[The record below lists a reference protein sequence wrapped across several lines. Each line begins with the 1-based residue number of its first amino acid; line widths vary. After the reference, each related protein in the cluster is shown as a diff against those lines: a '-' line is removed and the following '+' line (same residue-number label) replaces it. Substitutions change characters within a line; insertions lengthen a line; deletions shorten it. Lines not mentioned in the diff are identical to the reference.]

1 MKWKSNKGFS
11 LVELI
16 IVIAIMA
23 ILVGVLAPQYI
34 KYVERSRSSMDQN
47 TASAVMGAANA
58 MIADEDYAKNINSGD
73 KITFTISGVHPST
86 TTLENGLD
94 EYLQDW
100 RSAKAKSRHFSTD
113 TYTVTFTGHNGE
125 FTITEG
131 WAINVGS

>member
-34 KYVERSRSSMDQN
+34 KYVEQSRASMDQN
-47 TASAVMGAANA
+47 TASAVKGAANA
-58 MIADEDYAKNINSGD
+58 MIADDTYAKNINSGD
-73 KITFTISGVHPST
+73 KITFTKTGVHPST
-86 TTLENGLD
+86 TNLENGLD
-94 EYLQDW
+94 EYLADW
-100 RSAKAKSRHFSTD
+100 RKAKAKSRTYNTD
-113 TYTVTFTGHNGE
+113 TYTVTFTENKGE

-131 WAINVGS
+131 WAINNGS

>member
-1 MKWKSNKGFS
+1 MNKNSNKGFS

-58 MIADEDYAKNINSGD
+58 MIADDKFAKDINPGD
-73 KITFTISGVHPST
+73 TITFNGSGVHPST

-94 EYLQDW
+94 EYIEDW
-100 RSAKAKSRHFSTD
+100 RTVKAKSKQYSTD
-113 TYTVTFTGHNGE
+113 VYTVTFTGNNGE

-131 WAINVGS
+131 WAVNTGS